1 MKIELENGLRF
12 LANFRYSLKS
22 DISKNVL
29 AEEESKFEDL
39 KTGDYGKFNSE
50 CDQTMVGFV

>member
-12 LANFRYSLKS
+12 LANFRYSLK
-22 DISKNVL
+22 DEVSKDPTKD
-29 AEEESKFEDL
+29 EESKFEVL

-50 CDQTMVGFV
+50 CD

>member
-12 LANFRYSLKS
+12 LANFRYSLKT

>member
-12 LANFRYSLKS
+12 LANFRYSIKDSISKS
-22 DISKNVL
+22 LQSDDISKF
-29 AEEESKFEDL
+29 ADL

-50 CDQTMVGFV
+50 CD

>member
-12 LANFRYSLKS
+12 LANFRYSIKENV
-22 DISKNVL
+22 SKDPL
-29 AEEESKFEDL
+29 TEDDAKFADL
-39 KTGDYGKFNSE
+39 KTGDYDKFNSE

>member
-22 DISKNVL
+22 DISKDPL
-29 AEEESKFEDL
+29 SEDESKFTDL

-50 CDQTMVGFV
+50 CD